1 MSLSFIYLE
10 LILWFVTYKPVVQ
23 GILQRGT
30 TFYIWL
36 SCTSARI
43 STLIFKQGRRCSHSL
58 GQCQIWN
65 VKSSIKGHMTVHN
78 LVKSHYV
85 L

>member
-36 SCTSARI
+36 CHVRRLGFPLWYSNKGDVA
-43 STLIFKQGRRCSHSL
+43 LIA
-58 GQCQIWN
+58 
-65 VKSSIKGHMTVHN
+65 
-78 LVKSHYV
+78 
-85 L
+85 